1 MQALI
6 SKVKHKK
13 TEEIKNTQLILKR
26 IRTMPGVYVYRWV

>member
-6 SKVKHKK
+6 SKVKNEKV
-13 TEEIKNTQLILKR
+13 EEIKNTQLTLKR